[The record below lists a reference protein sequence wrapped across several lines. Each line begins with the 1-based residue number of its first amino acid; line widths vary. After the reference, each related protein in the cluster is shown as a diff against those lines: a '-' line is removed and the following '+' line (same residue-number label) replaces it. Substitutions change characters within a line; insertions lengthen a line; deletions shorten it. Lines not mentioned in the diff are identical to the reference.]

1 MAEDK
6 LDLLPGTLEM
16 LILQTL
22 QTGNSMHGYGI
33 LRRIEQMSGKQL
45 SIEEGSLY
53 PALHRME
60 RRGWIIAEWRKSEL
74 NRNARYY
81 TLTTDGTA
89 RLKERTSEWRSLTD
103 AIGRI
108 IDPQRAPARES

>member
-1 MAEDK
+1 MGEDK

-22 QTGNSMHGYGI
+22 KTGNEMHGYGI
-33 LRRIEQMSGKQL
+33 LRRIEQMSGQQL
-45 SIEEGSLY
+45 QIEEGSLY

-60 RRGWIIAEWRKSEL
+60 RRGLIVATWKKSEL

-81 TLTTDGTA
+81 TLTPEGKA
-89 RLKERTSEWRSLTD
+89 RLEVRTIEWRSLTN

-108 IDPQRAPARES
+108 IPPPETAQES